1 MLKTIK
7 LYGILGEKF
16 GREFKLDVE
25 SPKEAMRLLAVQID
39 GFEKFMLNAHE
50 HGLCFAVFKGNKS
63 KGRGKKKAAIFD
75 TATGRLITG
84 ENIGAEQIDMSTEAN
99 VIKIVPRVIGAGGN
113 GVFNTILGAV
123 LVVVG
128 VVVTGLSWGSAAP
141 VGGALIG
148 AGIGMMIGG
157 IAQMLMPK
165 VDNAQDQNQDGNKSN
180 FGFGGAVTTI
190 AQGNPVPILYG
201 QREVGGFIVSA
212 AQYAEDTFSSADAG
226 YTGGT
231 GGGGKK

>member
-7 LYGILGEKF
+7 LYGVLGEKF

-113 GVFNTILGAV
+113 GVFQVVLGV
-123 LVVVG
+123 VMMVVG
-128 VVVTGLSWGSAAP
+128 YFTFGATSAYGA
-141 VGGALIG
+141 ALIG
-148 AGIGMMIGG
+148 AGLGMTIGG
-157 IAQMLMPK
+157 ISQMLMPK
-165 VDNAQDQNQDGNKSN
+165 ASTQDQNQDGNKSN
-180 FGFGGAVTTI
+180 YGFGGAVTTI

-201 QREVGGFIVSA
+201 QREVGGFIINA
-212 AQYAEDTFSSADAG
+212 AQSAEDTFSSADAG
-226 YTGGT
+226 HTGGT